1 MYHVNVSPYVG
12 TEAVWMWCGGASPCD
27 LPDCEAGDAVASL
40 ARRVGASAVLDNW
53 RTAPIDEKLRVTLG
67 LLEKVTLI
75 PWEIGPGDIT
85 PLRAEGVSEQAI
97 EDALVVCALFNIID
111 RMADALDVAIP
122 SAEGFARTAERLLE
136 QGYL

>member
-1 MYHVNVSPYVG
+1 VLIDEMV
-12 TEAVWMWCGGASPCD
+12 T
-27 LPDCEAGDAVASL
+27 
-40 ARRVGASAVLDNW
+40 AVLDNW
-53 RTAPIDEKLRVTLG
+53 QTAPIDEPLRVTLG
-67 LLEKVTLI
+67 LLEKVTLT
-75 PWEIGPGDIT
+75 PWEVGPEDVA
-85 PLRAEGVSEQAI
+85 PLRAVGVSEQAI

>member
-1 MYHVNVSPYVG
+1 MLTG
-12 TEAVWMWCGGASPCD
+12 EK
-27 LPDCEAGDAVASL
+27 VA
-40 ARRVGASAVLDNW
+40 AVLDDW

-67 LLEKVTLI
+67 LLEKVTLT
-75 PWEIGPGDIT
+75 PGEVAPGDIA
-85 PLRAEGVSEQAI
+85 PLRAAGISEQAI

>member
-1 MYHVNVSPYVG
+1 MLTG
-12 TEAVWMWCGGASPCD
+12 EK
-27 LPDCEAGDAVASL
+27 VA
-40 ARRVGASAVLDNW
+40 AVLDDW

-75 PWEIGPGDIT
+75 PGEVGPEDIV
-85 PLRAEGVSEQAI
+85 PLRAAEISEQAI

-122 SAEGFARTAERLLE
+122 SAEGFAQTAERLLE
-136 QGYL
+136 QGYF